1 MFHQVEGLVVDHSVT
16 FANMKWFLEKFCKT
30 FFDNEKLKLRF
41 SPSYFPYTEPSAEVD
56 VNCSITSGKI
66 ILGEGDKWMEI
77 LGCGMGHPNVLKMS
91 GVDDD
96 QLKGFAFGMGIERL
110 SMLKYGMPDLRN
122 FYDSNINWLS
132 HYGFSFLETTD
143 LSWR

>member
-1 MFHQVEGLVVDHSVT
+1 
-16 FANMKWFLEKFCKT
+16 
-30 FFDNEKLKLRF
+30 
-41 SPSYFPYTEPSAEVD
+41 
-56 VNCSITSGKI
+56 
-66 ILGEGDKWMEI
+66 MEI
-77 LGCGMGHPNVLKMS
+77 LGCGMVHPNVLKMS

-132 HYGFSFLETTD
+132 HYGVSFLETTD